1 MNSTDLKRGDVI
13 AINWG
18 PTRRLAI
25 FEKFDTTVGNQD
37 GLYIYAEMDMRSNEL
52 YFKPDDCDFSYELR
66 DIAYRLADDNE
77 KNTLYNAIG
86 KHFTEEYDKDWYNH
100 FTDSSY
106 FDIQD
111 YLLDIFC
118 IDVKEYDD
126 DLIYPDFINDIHQY
140 IWNGCCKAMN
150 VPNGFDEEE
159 VDESKEKMVP
169 IDKIKNQ
176 LVYLWIKPDYLFKE
190 LSINEFNNLLARYQ
204 NDIDAVV
211 EDYNED
217 MEGHVFI
224 TTNLYNVL
232 INHTILD
239 LRFNIGYKSKYHK
252 TNYEL

>member
-66 DIAYRLADDNE
+66 DIAYRLANDNE

-126 DLIYPDFINDIHQY
+126 DLIYPDFINEIHTY
-140 IWNGCCKAMN
+140 IWDKLCEAMG
-150 VPNGFDEEE
+150 VPNTVENKPEMVNKQEFIEKVIEWVKNRDNVEKYLHVRTSLTDNFADALRKYLEER
-159 VDESKEKMVP
+159 
-169 IDKIKNQ
+169 
-176 LVYLWIKPDYLFKE
+176 L
-190 LSINEFNNLLARYQ
+190 
-204 NDIDAVV
+204 
-211 EDYNED
+211 
-217 MEGHVFI
+217 
-224 TTNLYNVL
+224 
-232 INHTILD
+232 
-239 LRFNIGYKSKYHK
+239 
-252 TNYEL
+252 